1 MPTLSIAR
9 RVRTHAD
16 RFAAAAAV
24 ASLLLASFAPAA
36 VADEGLEVT
45 TPFPA
50 IAIAPG
56 SSATFDLSVSL
67 TQVTTTVSLAVE
79 GAPDDWSARLQGGG
93 FVVDGVLAGPGTTG
107 EVTLDVDV
115 PPTAPAGT
123 TTLNV
128 RASADGRTDVLPI
141 TMRVAADIAGDITLT
156 TDSPVLTG
164 ATGEDFAFDLTL
176 ENDTAQDQTVSVSA
190 SMAQADWDVEAVV
203 TGEEQA
209 ASTVVEAGSTA
220 TVRVTATPPDDAP
233 AGQYEIAV
241 QATAGDQTVDAAL
254 GVEITG
260 SFSMEVS
267 TPGDLLSSTGAAGS
281 ATTQAIEVANTGT
294 APLEGVAVTATNP
307 TDWTVTFDKEG
318 GVIEPIPP
326 GETGT
331 ITATITPSGEAVAGD
346 YVVTFNASNEEAEGS
361 VQIRYTVETSP
372 LWAIVGIGVIVAIVG
387 GLFYVFRTYGR
398 R

>member
-1 MPTLSIAR
+1 LPTLSIAR
-9 RVRTHAD
+9 RVRRHAD

-50 IAIAPG
+50 VAIAPG

>member
-1 MPTLSIAR
+1 LPTLSIAR
-9 RVRTHAD
+9 RVRRHAD

>member
-294 APLEGVAVTATNP
+294 APLESVAVTATNP

>member
-1 MPTLSIAR
+1 LPTLSTAR
-9 RVRTHAD
+9 SAKSRVARVA
-16 RFAAAAAV
+16 FAAAL
-24 ASLLLASFAPAA
+24 SGLLLSSFVPT
-36 VADEGLEVT
+36 VSADEGLEVT

-56 SSATFDLSVSL
+56 SSATFDLSVTL
-67 TQVTTTVSLAVE
+67 TGTTTTVGLSVDGVPA
-79 GAPDDWSARLQGGG
+79 DWSATLQGGG

-107 EVTLDVDV
+107 EVSLDVDV
-115 PPTAPAGT
+115 PASATAGT
-123 TTLNV
+123 TTLQV
-128 RASADGRTDVLPI
+128 RASADGREDVLPI

-164 ATGEDFAFDLTL
+164 STDDEFSFDLTL
-176 ENDTAQDQTVSVSA
+176 ENDTAQDQTVSVAA
-190 SMAQADWDVEAVV
+190 SIAQPDWEVDAVV

-220 TVRVTATPPDDAP
+220 TVRVTATPPQDAP
-233 AGQYEIAV
+233 AGQYEISVEAN
-241 QATAGDQTVDAAL
+241 AGEQTVTAAL

-260 SFSMEVS
+260 SFAMDVS
-267 TPGDLLSSTGAAGS
+267 TPGDLLSNRGGAGS
-281 ATTQAIEVANTGT
+281 GTSQQIEVTNTGT
-294 APLEGVAVTATNP
+294 APLEGVVVTATPP

-318 GVIEPIPP
+318 GLMDPIAP
-326 GETGT
+326 GDTGV

-346 YVVTFNASNEEAEGS
+346 YVVRFNASNDEADGE
-361 VQIRYTVETSP
+361 VQIRFTVETSP
-372 LWAIVGIGVIVAIVG
+372 LWAIIGILVILAIVG